1 MSRNR
6 SVCRALAIVS
16 AVAFGV
22 ACAPSGGPAQASGAR
37 LARTSGVVA
46 STGAGAGT
54 AANGSDRRGSLGF
67 SLQRLGGANRY
78 ESAVNVSREFFGPP
92 VSRVVVASG
101 ELFSDGV
108 AAAPGAA
115 RLGGPVLFVK
125 RDHVPEATR
134 AEILRL
140 RPSGII
146 VLGGPATIPDGVVG
160 ELDALAAGGATR
172 ISGAD
177 RFATA
182 AAMSAAAFP
191 GGASTAYVASGRVW
205 PDALTGGAA
214 AVVQG
219 APMLLTDTH
228 ALPPATRTELQR
240 LHPSRIMLLG
250 GTSSV
255 DSAVANALA
264 SIATVERVSGPDR
277 YATALAVSARVFGP
291 GRPGVMLATGSN
303 FPDALAA
310 GAAATHTRGPILLTR
325 GSGLPDGTTDE
336 LDRLGPDTAYV
347 LGGTASVPVT
357 IAKAVQRELGVC
369 WASDPPSDARI
380 EAISSAPATSSPRL
394 AFTLDMGGRL
404 EGAADIVRYLTDHQ
418 VCTTFFPTSIMASTS
433 EGREVLDLIA
443 AHPELF
449 EVGNHTVHHCDLV
462 LGGGGSPT
470 SGPCQVAMTSTFVR
484 SELSDAESVL
494 RALSGMPI
502 RPFWRPPYGSYNAS
516 VQSVVASVGYPKTV
530 LWNRDT
536 IDWDPA
542 TTTQQIIDR
551 ATSPTPA
558 GGSIVLAHLGGFNT
572 GKALPVIVDTL
583 RARGLTFTTVS
594 GLYRQ

>member
-1 MSRNR
+1 MSGFRF
-6 SVCRALAIVS
+6 VCRSLAAAA
-16 AVAFGV
+16 AVALGL
-22 ACAPSGGPAQASGAR
+22 AGMPA
-37 LARTSGVVA
+37 
-46 STGAGAGT
+46 
-54 AANGSDRRGSLGF
+54 GSDAGSTTGTGRSGSVQF
-67 SLQRLGGANRY
+67 SVQRLGGANRY
-78 ESAVNVSREFFGPP
+78 EAAVNVSREFFGPP
-92 VSRVVVASG
+92 VSRVVIASG
-101 ELFSDGV
+101 EIFSDGV
-108 AAAPGAA
+108 AAGSGAA

-125 RDHVPEATR
+125 ADHVPEATA

-140 RPSGII
+140 RPSSIL
-146 VLGGPATIPDGVVG
+146 VLGGPATIGDGVVA
-160 ELDALAAGGATR
+160 ELGALASGGATR
-172 ISGAD
+172 IHGPD

-191 GGASTAYVASGRVW
+191 GGADTAYVASGRVW

-228 ALPPATRTELQR
+228 ALPATTRTELQR
-240 LHPSRIMLLG
+240 LHPGRIMLLG

-255 DSAVANALA
+255 DSSVANALA
-264 SIATVERVSGPDR
+264 TIAPVERVSGPDR
-277 YATALAVSARVFGP
+277 YATALAVAARVFGP
-291 GRPGVMLATGSN
+291 SRPGVMLATGAN

-325 GSGLPDGTTDE
+325 GSVLPDGTSTE
-336 LDRLGPDTAYV
+336 LDRLGPNTAYL
-347 LGGTASVPVT
+347 LGGTASVPVS

-369 WASDPPSDARI
+369 WASDPPSDGRI
-380 EAISSAPATSSPRL
+380 EAITAAPGTTPPRI

-404 EGAADIVRYLTDHQ
+404 DGAADIVRYLTDHQ
-418 VCTTFFPTSIMASTS
+418 VCTTFFPTSIMASTA
-433 EGREVLDLIA
+433 EGRDVMDRIA

-462 LGGGGSPT
+462 LGGGGSPS
-470 SGPCQVAMTSTFVR
+470 SGPCQVPMTTSFIR
-484 SELSDAESVL
+484 SELGGAESVL

-502 RPFWRPPYGSYNAS
+502 RPYWRPPYGSYNAS
-516 VQSVVASVGYPKTV
+516 VQSVAASVGYPKTV

-558 GGSIVLAHLGGFNT
+558 GGSIVLAHLGGFHT
-572 GKALPVIVDTL
+572 GEALPTIVELL
-583 RARGLTFTTVS
+583 RGRGLTFTTVS